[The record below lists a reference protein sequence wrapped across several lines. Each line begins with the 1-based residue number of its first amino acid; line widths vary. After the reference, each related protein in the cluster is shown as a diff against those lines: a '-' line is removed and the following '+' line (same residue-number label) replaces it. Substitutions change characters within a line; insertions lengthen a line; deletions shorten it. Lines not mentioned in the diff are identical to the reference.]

1 MSIWK
6 IFQDYFLFFILA
18 QKGFVPKKVLTY
30 YDPTP
35 PRNPE
40 PVQHPS
46 YPVSPTST
54 QSFDAYDSISPGT
67 SQYLAPQSIW
77 YQSSDNSMKQ
87 SVDSGVYSTIQSGVY
102 GMNQSTASGQ
112 ADRTSTG
119 SYQSGVYGMN
129 QSTGSGQADRTSTGS
144 YQSGVYGMN
153 QSTGSGQADRT
164 STGSYQSVTNS
175 AIFHK
180 LQEDDMD
187 FALDEDMAPSV
198 PDQADSSGY
207 NNPAFYGEEDELEVR
222 LQIQWRILKGFRGFD
237 QTSPPRP
244 HFLNIL

>member
-1 MSIWK
+1 MCTFAK
-6 IFQDYFLFFILA
+6 YFRIVFSFSFLA

-40 PVQHPS
+40 PAQHPS
-46 YPVSPTST
+46 YPVSPTAT
-54 QSFDAYDSISPGT
+54 QSFDTYDSISPGT
-67 SQYLAPQSIW
+67 SQYSAPQSVG

-87 SVDSGVYSTIQSGVY
+87 SADSGVYSMNHSGVY
-102 GMNQSTASGQ
+102 G
-112 ADRTSTG
+112 
-119 SYQSGVYGMN
+119 VN
-129 QSTGSGQADRTSTGS
+129 QSTGSGQNDRTSTGS

-222 LQIQWRILKGFRGFD
+222 LQIFACWVIIPATL
-237 QTSPPRP
+237 
-244 HFLNIL
+244 